1 MNGIIGFSEMIATE
15 KLEESESKHY
25 ANIIINSGQRLLTIV
40 DDILDISRIETGQ
53 IEIYPEAVN
62 IDDLLKEVINFF
74 TPRAR
79 SAGLDL
85 QLLQTPG
92 TDVFCLTDKT
102 RLHQILSNLISNSFK
117 FTQKGFVAV
126 SCEKSDKNL
135 LFSVRD
141 SGIGIDPSMHEKI
154 FERFIQEEME
164 PTREYGGTGLGLAIS
179 KKLTELLG
187 GNIWLESEKGKGSI
201 FYFTIPLEPVERPPT
216 KKKAVVGFSNNNE
229 SIEIN
234 ILVAED
240 DDTNF
245 EYLDEILKK
254 SGYGVIRAS
263 TGEEAVKI
271 ATTVSGI
278 ALVLMD
284 IKMPVMDGYTA
295 TREIKKLKP
304 DLPVIAQTAYAMT
317 KDSMKAREAGCDSY
331 IAKPILRKDLLD
343 LLSKY
348 LKK

>member
-1 MNGIIGFSEMIATE
+1 M
-15 KLEESESKHY
+15 KDH
-25 ANIIINSGQRLLTIV
+25 
-40 DDILDISRIETGQ
+40 
-53 IEIYPEAVN
+53 
-62 IDDLLKEVINFF
+62 
-74 TPRAR
+74 PR
-79 SAGLDL
+79 
-85 QLLQTPG
+85 
-92 TDVFCLTDKT
+92 
-102 RLHQILSNLISNSFK
+102 
-117 FTQKGFVAV
+117 
-126 SCEKSDKNL
+126 
-135 LFSVRD
+135 
-141 SGIGIDPSMHEKI
+141 
-154 FERFIQEEME
+154 
-164 PTREYGGTGLGLAIS
+164 
-179 KKLTELLG
+179 
-187 GNIWLESEKGKGSI
+187 
-201 FYFTIPLEPVERPPT
+201 